1 MGIKRSVYL
10 ILLISMV
17 CLSCGQKQQNQN
29 SFTSDNMMIRIA
41 EIEIEPNYLD
51 EYIVILK
58 EEAEASVRLEPGVI
72 SIYPMFHKEN
82 PNQVRILEIY
92 ADEEAYKAHLQT
104 PHFKHYK
111 TATANMVKSLKL
123 IDMNAI
129 DGQTMP
135 QIFKKL
141 GQ

>member
-1 MGIKRSVYL
+1 
-10 ILLISMV
+10 
-17 CLSCGQKQQNQN
+17 
-29 SFTSDNMMIRIA
+29 MMIRIA

-51 EYIVILK
+51 DYIAILK

-82 PNQVRILEIY
+82 SNQVRILEIY
-92 ADEEAYKAHLQT
+92 ADEEAYKTHLQT

-111 TATANMVKSLKL
+111 TETENMVKSLRL
-123 IDMNAI
+123 IDMSAV
-129 DGQTMP
+129 DEQTMP

-141 GQ
+141 GK

>member
-1 MGIKRSVYL
+1 MRNVYL
-10 ILLISMV
+10 ILLITMI
-17 CLSCGQKQQNQN
+17 CLSCGQKQQNQS

-51 EYIVILK
+51 EYIAILK

-82 PNQVRILEIY
+82 PNQIRILEIY
-92 ADEEAYKAHLQT
+92 ADEEAYKTHLQT

-111 TATANMVKSLKL
+111 TATANMVKSLTL
-123 IDMNAI
+123 IDMSAI
-129 DGQTMP
+129 DEQTMP

-141 GQ
+141 GK

>member
-1 MGIKRSVYL
+1 MRNVYL
-10 ILLISMV
+10 ILLIAMI
-17 CLSCGQKQQNQN
+17 CLSCGQKQQNQS

-72 SIYPMFHKEN
+72 SIYPMFHKEH
-82 PNQVRILEIY
+82 PNQIRILEIY
-92 ADEEAYKAHLQT
+92 ADEEAYKTHLQT

-123 IDMNAI
+123 IDMSAI